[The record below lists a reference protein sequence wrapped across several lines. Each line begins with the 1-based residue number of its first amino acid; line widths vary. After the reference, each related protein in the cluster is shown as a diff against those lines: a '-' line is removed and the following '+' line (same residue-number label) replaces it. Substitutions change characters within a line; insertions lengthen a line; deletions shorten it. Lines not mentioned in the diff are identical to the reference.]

1 MLIRLLLEKL
11 SFNAS
16 NKGDK
21 NLKKIHNKRNINA
34 KAKLVGIR
42 ILAWVSMYSKVTYN
56 NLNANGKINSETN
69 SDPNKGKSLKKK
81 ILQNIDYT
89 G

>member
-1 MLIRLLLEKL
+1 
-11 SFNAS
+11 
-16 NKGDK
+16 
-21 NLKKIHNKRNINA
+21 
-34 KAKLVGIR
+34 
-42 ILAWVSMYSKVTYN
+42 MYSKVTYN

-69 SDPNKGKSLKKK
+69 SDPNKAKSFKKK